1 VMKDQ
6 DLLAKRTRRDFLRDA
21 AAAGLALAGP
31 GGRRGEAAP
40 AAGAYGPFK
49 MGIQSYSLRGY
60 GFEEALSH
68 TRALGLHYWEAWD
81 RHLPLTTSEEARANA
96 RWKLTEAGVT
106 VLAFGVVS
114 FGADREG
121 ARRLF
126 EHAKAYRIPTLS
138 ADPAP
143 EAFDYLDGM
152 AREYGVNIA
161 LHNHGPRS
169 RYDKIADVERAIR
182 GRDRRIGACV
192 DTGHFL
198 RSDEDPVEAMRRF
211 GDRLYGVH
219 LKDVTAD
226 KRFTELGKGV
236 LKLDEALD
244 LLRGMRYAHGLALEY
259 EENPR
264 NPIPGIEESLAA
276 VRASAAK
283 LRKS

>member
-1 VMKDQ
+1 M
-6 DLLAKRTRRDFLRDA
+6 ANGYPRERSTRREFLRD
-21 AAAGLALAGP
+21 AAGLALAGLSH
-31 GGRRGEAAP
+31 ELLAAP
-40 AAGAYGPFK
+40 AAGGYGPFK

-68 TRALGLHYWEAWD
+68 TRALGLRYWESWD
-81 RHLPLTTSEEARANA
+81 RHLPVTANEEARAEA

-114 FGADREG
+114 FGADKER

-126 EHAKAYRIPTLS
+126 EHAKAYKIPTLS

-143 EAFDYLDGM
+143 EAFTYLEDLV
-152 AREYGVNIA
+152 REYDINIA
-161 LHNHGPRS
+161 IHNHGPRS
-169 RYDKIADVERAIR
+169 RYDKIADVEKAIR
-182 GRDRRIGACV
+182 GRDPRIGACV

-198 RSDEDPVEAMRRF
+198 RSDEDPVEALNRF
-211 GDRLYGVH
+211 ADRLYGVH

-226 KRFTELGKGV
+226 KRFTELGKGA
-236 LKLDEALD
+236 LKLDEALNT
-244 LLRGMRYAHGLALEY
+244 LRAMRYAHGLSLEY

-283 LRKS
+283 LTRS